1 MPPLRQIRLL
11 SSATLFFLGSLIV
24 AGSGRLPAQGPPGS
38 RLVNLEPFDV
48 DSKNPDR
55 KQFGALT
62 LLSAFQL
69 QSKDRRFGGL
79 SGLSIGQDGK
89 LYAVSDA
96 GYWLSATIVVEPDG
110 ALKDLRDWQIA
121 PLLMP
126 DTTPVRRSWVDAE
139 ALAQSADGSFL
150 VGFEGRHRIWRY
162 SPPPATIKSTPIL
175 VPTPDALARAPIN
188 GGIEALASLPDGKL
202 LMLTED
208 FANSDG
214 SLKGWLSSGGRFAEI
229 SYVPARGYSVT
240 DCAVLSNGDVIVLE
254 RRYRPLAIFSVRLA
268 LVDQKDLRAG
278 AKLTGKELLR
288 LEQPLAVENFEAV
301 AVQRTTRG
309 TVIYLVSDDNY
320 NPFQQTLL
328 LQFLLPDSNH

>member
-1 MPPLRQIRLL
+1 MPSLRKIILL
-11 SSATLFFLGSLIV
+11 SSSTLFSLCSLIV
-24 AGSGRLPAQGPPGS
+24 ASSGCLAAPAPSES

-48 DSKNPDR
+48 DSKNPER

-96 GYWLSATIVVEPDG
+96 GYWLSATIVVDPNG

-126 DTTPVRRSWVDAE
+126 DKTSVRRSWVDAE
-139 ALAQSADGSFL
+139 ALARSADGSFL

-162 SPPPATIKSTPIL
+162 APPPATIKSAPIL

-208 FANSDG
+208 FANSNG
-214 SLKGWLSSGGRFAEI
+214 SLKGWLSSSGGFAEI

-240 DCAVLSNGDVIVLE
+240 DCAALPNGNVIVLE

-268 LVDQKDLRAG
+268 LVDFKDLRPG

>member
-1 MPPLRQIRLL
+1 
-11 SSATLFFLGSLIV
+11 LG
-24 AGSGRLPAQGPPGS
+24 AQAPSES

-48 DSKNPDR
+48 DSKNPER

-89 LYAVSDA
+89 LYAISDA
-96 GYWLSATIVVEPDG
+96 GYWLSATIVAGPDG
-110 ALKDLRDWQIA
+110 ALKDLRDWQIT

-126 DTTPVRRSWVDAE
+126 DKTPVGRSWVDAE
-139 ALAQSADGSFL
+139 ALAPSADGSFL

-162 SPPPATIKSTPIL
+162 SAPPTTIKSTPIL
-175 VPTPDALARAPIN
+175 VPTPAALTRAPIN
-188 GGIEALASLPDGKL
+188 GAIEGLASLPNGRL
-202 LMLTED
+202 LILTEE
-208 FANSDG
+208 FVNPDG
-214 SLKGWLSSGGRFAEI
+214 SLKGWLSDNGGFAEI
-229 SYVPARGYSVT
+229 SYVAARGYSVT
-240 DCAVLSNGDVIVLE
+240 DCAALSNGDVIVLE
-254 RRYRPLAIFSVRLA
+254 RRYRPLAIFSVRLT
-268 LVDQKDLRAG
+268 LVNQNDLRPG

-301 AVQRTTRG
+301 AVHKTSRG

-328 LQFLLPDSNH
+328 LQFLLPDSKN

>member
-1 MPPLRQIRLL
+1 MAAWVP
-11 SSATLFFLGSLIV
+11 S
-24 AGSGRLPAQGPPGS
+24 GS

-48 DSKNPDR
+48 DSQNPER
-55 KQFGALT
+55 KQIGALT

-79 SGLSIGQDGK
+79 SGLSIGQEGK
-89 LYAVSDA
+89 LYAISDA
-96 GYWLSATIVVEPDG
+96 GYWLSATIVVESDG

-126 DTTPVRRSWVDAE
+126 DKTPVRRSWVDAE

-162 SPPPATIKSTPIL
+162 APPPATIKSAPIL
-175 VPTPDALARAPIN
+175 VFTPDALARAPIN
-188 GGIEALASLPDGKL
+188 GGIEGLASLPDGRL

-208 FANSDG
+208 FANADG
-214 SLKGWLSSGGRFAEI
+214 SLKGWLSSGGGFVEI
-229 SYVPARGYSVT
+229 SYVPATGHNVT
-240 DCAVLSNGDVIVLE
+240 DCAALPNGDVIVLE
-254 RRYRPLAIFSVRLA
+254 RRYRPFGIFSVRLT
-268 LVDQKDLRAG
+268 LVDQKDLRPG

-301 AVQRTTRG
+301 AVQKTARG
-309 TVIYLVSDDNY
+309 TVIYIVSDDNY
-320 NPFQQTLL
+320 NSFQSTLL

>member
-1 MPPLRQIRLL
+1 
-11 SSATLFFLGSLIV
+11 
-24 AGSGRLPAQGPPGS
+24 
-38 RLVNLEPFDV
+38 
-48 DSKNPDR
+48 
-55 KQFGALT
+55 
-62 LLSAFQL
+62 L

>member
-1 MPPLRQIRLL
+1 LATQVPP
-11 SSATLFFLGSLIV
+11 A
-24 AGSGRLPAQGPPGS
+24 S

-48 DSKNPDR
+48 DSKNPER
-55 KQFGALT
+55 KQFGALA

-89 LYAVSDA
+89 LYAISDA
-96 GYWLSATIVVEPDG
+96 GYWLSASIVAEPDG
-110 ALKDLRDWQIA
+110 ALKDLLDWQIA

-126 DTTPVRRSWVDAE
+126 DKTPVGRSWVDAE

-175 VPTPDALARAPIN
+175 VPAPAALTRAPTN
-188 GGIEALASLPDGKL
+188 GGIEGLASLPNGRL
-202 LMLTED
+202 LILTEE
-208 FANSDG
+208 FTNSDG
-214 SLKGWLSSGGRFAEI
+214 SMKGWLSDNGEFAEI
-229 SYVPARGYSVT
+229 SYVPARGYKVT
-240 DCAVLSNGDVIVLE
+240 DCAALPSGDLLVLE
-254 RRYRPLAIFSVRLA
+254 RRYVPFGILSARLT
-268 LVDQKDLRAG
+268 LVDSKTLRPG
-278 AKLTGKELLR
+278 AKLTGNELLR
-288 LEQPLAVENFEAV
+288 LEQPLAVENFEGLA
-301 AVQRTTRG
+301 AHKTSRG

-328 LQFLLPDSNH
+328 LQFLLPDSAN

>member
-1 MPPLRQIRLL
+1 L
-11 SSATLFFLGSLIV
+11 A
-24 AGSGRLPAQGPPGS
+24 APAPSES

-48 DSKNPDR
+48 DSKNPER

-89 LYAVSDA
+89 LYAISDA

-110 ALKDLRDWQIA
+110 VLKDLRDWQIA

-126 DTTPVRRSWVDAE
+126 DKTPVRRSWVDAE
-139 ALAQSADGSFL
+139 ALAESADGSFL

-162 SPPPATIKSTPIL
+162 SPAPAMIKSAPIL
-175 VPTPDALARAPIN
+175 VPTPDALARAPMN
-188 GGIEALASLPDGKL
+188 GGIEGLASLPDGRL